1 MPSLLYKEQ
10 DQHSSLLYGRN
21 VQAEKTGERETKRSN
36 QAASLI
42 NAVSSL
48 NHRLVVGYARLSL
61 CWQVFSWEVVKP
73 YPPPS
78 QMGQCPKAILFLGA
92 RTCTHNIRIQIKHK

>member
-10 DQHSSLLYGRN
+10 DQHSSLLYGCN

-61 CWQVFSWEVVKP
+61 SVGKFSLRK
-73 YPPPS
+73 
-78 QMGQCPKAILFLGA
+78 
-92 RTCTHNIRIQIKHK
+92 